1 MIVELLPNNLVRSK
15 CIEVKHM
22 EYSAVADTLK
32 TYLFF
37 FFLEYNVIVQNY
49 RTSYGY
55 VQIKL
60 LFVKDSAH

>member
-1 MIVELLPNNLVRSK
+1 
-15 CIEVKHM
+15 M